1 MSPDRIAIQVVCDEI
16 SVVLQGEIR
25 TVVAAGSSRPDLN
38 ISSVE
43 GGKISVPLQ
52 QRPLRSTPALAI
64 PIVMAG
70 VVIQNRVSVRLIL
83 QMVLT
88 VRRPEDLFGQQ
99 RVIVYHCSRSTLSG
113 DIRIPIATPT
123 IKKPN
128 RGPAA
133 LNVGASEIVCG
144 IVGRRRA
151 AIAATTLVGAH

>member
-1 MSPDRIAIQVVCDEI
+1 MSPDRIAIQIVYDEI

-38 ISSVE
+38 IYSVE

-52 QRPLRSTPALAI
+52 QRPLRSTTALDI
-64 PIVMAG
+64 PIVMASA
-70 VVIQNRVSVRLIL
+70 VIQNQVSVRLIL
-83 QMVLT
+83 QMVLA
-88 VRRPEDLFGQQ
+88 VRRPEDLFGQE

-128 RGPAA
+128 RGDQLFVMIRARRLRKP
-133 LNVGASEIVCG
+133 
-144 IVGRRRA
+144 RRA
-151 AIAATTLVGAH
+151 WRPPLSE